1 MGIALVVDT
10 ALPVVVAVLVADI
23 DWGKVRL
30 VVAAGWGIVLAVE
43 VPASVAGIVAE
54 NTVVVL
60 VAGTVAVLVVGT
72 VVGAADIVAEQA
84 VVVVVV
90 VVVDCLYKVVCRIAC
105 RMWLGLE
112 GDCHSRYIY

>member
-30 VVAAGWGIVLAVE
+30 VVAAGCGIVLAVE
-43 VPASVAGIVAE
+43 VPAPVAGIVAE

-60 VAGTVAVLVVGT
+60 VAGTVAVLVVDT
-72 VVGAADIVAEQA
+72 VVEAADIVAEQA
-84 VVVVVV
+84 

-105 RMWLGLE
+105 RMWLGQE